1 MAVVLF
7 PASCGQPHDDTWPW
21 FCLRRHA
28 VSRMKIAPIL
38 AAVALAAFLVVRRR
52 KLEPTLRIGGAIF
65 VVGLLVYGSGLVQ
78 FPDVKKLVEDAG
90 NALGQWTYV
99 VVGVMAFFETGA
111 FVGLIAPGETFL
123 IFGGVVAGQGTISL
137 VSLIAI
143 VWACAVLGDLAS
155 FYAGRRLGR
164 AFLVKHGPKV
174 SITEERLR
182 SVEEFFDRHG
192 GKAIFLG
199 RFVGLVRAVNPFL
212 AGSSGMPLK
221 RFLPYDVIG
230 AGAWATMLL
239 VLGYIFWQSF
249 DRVLQYAQRGTLALG
264 TTIVVL
270 SGLLWLYRRFRVEE
284 NRVKAA
290 AWIDEQLERPALR
303 PVARV
308 LRPLWRWTHRPRRF
322 VWNRVTPGELGLE
335 LTTLLAIVAVGSF
348 AFAANAITLQH
359 KALVAGD
366 REAFTWADK
375 LRSHTLDDIARAL
388 TTLGSLPV
396 VGAATLLAV
405 IVLLRRRRVIEAAAL
420 TSGLVLTWAAVH
432 IAKAVIDRPRPTG
445 SLVHTLGQAYPSG
458 HAAYAVGWIAIAIV
472 LSRAAPRLAR
482 TTVAVI
488 AATVLA
494 VVIAATRVYL
504 RAHYLSDVVGG
515 AGLAA
520 VIFAL
525 CGMGALVVV
534 HLRHNEGRS

>member
-1 MAVVLF
+1 VKA
-7 PASCGQPHDDTWPW
+7 
-21 FCLRRHA
+21 
-28 VSRMKIAPIL
+28 APII

-65 VVGLLVYGSGLVQ
+65 VVGLLVYGSGLVK
-78 FPDVKKLVEDAG
+78 FPDIKKLVEDAG

-137 VSLIAI
+137 VALIAI
-143 VWACAVLGDLAS
+143 VWTCAVLGDLAS

-164 AFLVKHGPKV
+164 SFLVRHGPKV

-182 SVEEFFDRHG
+182 SVEAFFDRHG

-221 RFLPYDVIG
+221 RFLPYDIVG

-239 VLGYIFWQSF
+239 VLGYVFWQSF
-249 DRVLQYAQRGTLALG
+249 DRVLHYAQQGTLALG

-270 SGLLWLYRRFRVEE
+270 TGLVWLYRHFRVEE
-284 NRVKAA
+284 NRAKAA
-290 AWIDEQLERPALR
+290 ATIDEQLERPALR
-303 PVARV
+303 PLARV
-308 LRPLWRWTHRPRRF
+308 LRPVWRWSRRPRRF
-322 VWNRVTPGELGLE
+322 FWNRVTPGDLGLE
-335 LTTLLAIVAVGSF
+335 LTTLLTFVAVGSF
-348 AFAANAITLQH
+348 AFAADAITLAD
-359 KALVAGD
+359 KALVTGD
-366 REAFTWADK
+366 STAFTWTDEV
-375 LRSHTLDDIARAL
+375 RSHTLDDIARAL
-388 TTLGSLPV
+388 THLGSLPV

-405 IVLLRRRRVIEAAAL
+405 IALLVRRRVIEAVAL
-420 TSGLVLTWAAVH
+420 TSGLVLTWATVH
-432 IAKAVIDRPRPTG
+432 IAKAAIDRPRPADP
-445 SLVHTLGQAYPSG
+445 LVDTAGQSYPSG
-458 HAAYAVGWIAIAIV
+458 HAAYAVAWIAIAIV
-472 LSRAAPRLAR
+472 LSRSVPGLAR

-488 AATVLA
+488 AATVVA
-494 VVIAATRVYL
+494 VVVAITRVDL

-520 VIFAL
+520 AIFGL
-525 CGMGALVVV
+525 CGMGGLVVA
-534 HLRHNEGRS
+534 HLRHNGGRS